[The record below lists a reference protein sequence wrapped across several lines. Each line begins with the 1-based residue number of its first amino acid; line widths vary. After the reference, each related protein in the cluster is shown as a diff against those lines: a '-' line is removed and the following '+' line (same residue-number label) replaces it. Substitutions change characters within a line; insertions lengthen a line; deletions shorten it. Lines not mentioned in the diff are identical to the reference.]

1 MNVKFQV
8 ENTWKKEQALGKHS
22 ALKHEQMVL
31 FALLL
36 RTMIFV
42 KAYGIPRNDLM
53 QYSNLLKVL

>member
-8 ENTWKKEQALGKHS
+8 EKAWKKEQALEKHF
-22 ALKHEQMVL
+22 ALKHEHMVL

-42 KAYGIPRNDLM
+42 KLVGCPEMI
-53 QYSNLLKVL
+53 